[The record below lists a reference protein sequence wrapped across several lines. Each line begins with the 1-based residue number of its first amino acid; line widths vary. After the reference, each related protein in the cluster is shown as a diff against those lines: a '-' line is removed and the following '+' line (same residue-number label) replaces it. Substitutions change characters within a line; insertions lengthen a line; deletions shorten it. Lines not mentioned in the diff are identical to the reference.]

1 MDITKY
7 IKNHLVEINSI
18 LISVSNDKLSKL
30 SNEIL
35 NNNKN
40 GNKLFF
46 TGIGKNGHVAS
57 KAASTFNSIGLPV
70 FYLNP
75 VDAVHG
81 DMGLIGDEDM
91 ILAIS
96 KSGNTEE
103 LVLFLKQVKN
113 RTNNIW
119 LLHSN
124 EKNNSIDYCYDDI
137 FIEIKNEADHLNII
151 PTVSISVYTILMQSV
166 ACGIADYKKLQ
177 VHNFVKNHPGGSLGK
192 LK

>member
-1 MDITKY
+1 MDVTKY
-7 IKNHLVEINSI
+7 IKNHLVEINTILSSI
-18 LISVSNDKLSKL
+18 SFDNLDKLA
-30 SNEIL
+30 NEIL
-35 NNNKN
+35 SNNKM
-40 GNKLFF
+40 GKKLFF
-46 TGIGKNGHVAS
+46 TGVGKNGHVAS
-57 KAASTFNSIGLPV
+57 KAASTFNSIGMPV

-75 VDAVHG
+75 VDALHG
-81 DMGLIGDEDM
+81 DMGLIDDDDM

-103 LVLFLKQVKN
+103 LVLFLNNAKR

-124 EKNNSIDYCYDDI
+124 KKNDSMKYCNDEI

-166 ACGIADYKKLQ
+166 ACYIAEYKQLR
-177 VHNFVKNHPGGSLGK
+177 VDNFVKNHPGGSLGK